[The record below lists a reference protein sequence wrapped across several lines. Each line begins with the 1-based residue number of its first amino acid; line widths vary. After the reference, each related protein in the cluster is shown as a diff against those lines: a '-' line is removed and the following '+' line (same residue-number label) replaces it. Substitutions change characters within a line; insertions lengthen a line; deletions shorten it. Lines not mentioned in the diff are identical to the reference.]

1 MSRDRKPGKDR
12 DSAGVTGEDRGE
24 RGEEEAGPSEVEPA
38 PEADAEAEPQAKGE
52 EETEAMAEAT
62 AEPSRRG
69 LRRSRPISV
78 IPEISDLERTKEK
91 RRRFFTRPLSG
102 DSGVQSASGLRR
114 RWRWF
119 RPSSRVET
127 PPPSDLTDTEARA
140 EAARSA
146 AAELRSRLRDG
157 PKAKQRARS
166 KARDSAVPP
175 PVPRTGLPGPERP
188 PAPTSLPAPAAPASG
203 APPGLDAAAARE
215 ADAPRG
221 DAAAGSPAGAAP
233 QGGRADSQPGRRSDS
248 QPGRRAD
255 SQPGGHADSQPGTRA
270 PSQPGTRAPSQPG
283 TRAPSQ
289 PGTRAPSR
297 PGIRAPSRP
306 GIRAPSQPGIRA
318 ASPGARTIF
327 QPEADSL
334 TGSVAVSGSISG
346 RSTSSREA
354 DAADARSGHKRPS
367 SAADSAR
374 SAESGEHADASRPSG
389 TRRRAERVV
398 VDAASAVA
406 ADRAGAG
413 ARQEGAARERA
424 GGLRL
429 WRRPL
434 TELTRPL
441 AWQRHDL
448 LVVVVAVALFA
459 GGVVGQHRLAAP
471 SLSPF
476 DQLGLHIGSPSGWLP
491 ARRVGR
497 PAAGL
502 VARAEKR
509 GDREPEAAAPEREA
523 EQAAP
528 AGLPYHIQ
536 IQSSLDP
543 VARLEIRIA
552 PRPTTGNLRSAL
564 VLERVSRHGEALW
577 AAESADRTIGG
588 RDWVRTAFRYAYKG
602 SKTDAPRIA
611 TAIEYA
617 TINGRLLY
625 TVTFHGASGGDA
637 RRLEALLIPTLAV
650 DANHPA
656 AVGAR

>member
-1 MSRDRKPGKDR
+1 MSRRRKPGKRRDR
-12 DSAGVTGEDRGE
+12 DAVKGEDRGK
-24 RGEEEAGPSEVEPA
+24 RGDEEAGARELEAA
-38 PEADAEAEPQAKGE
+38 PGADAEAEPQAKGE
-52 EETEAMAEAT
+52 AQAEAEASTT

-119 RPSSRVET
+119 RPSSRVDT

-140 EAARSA
+140 EAARTA
-146 AAELRSRLRDG
+146 AAELRSRLREG
-157 PKAKQRARS
+157 PKAKPRATS
-166 KARDSAVPP
+166 KRDSAAPP
-175 PVPRTGLPGPERP
+175 PVPRTSLPGPERP
-188 PAPTSLPAPAAPASG
+188 PAPTSLPAPAAAESG
-203 APPGLDAAAARE
+203 AAAARE

-221 DAAAGSPAGAAP
+221 EAATGSLAGAALP
-233 QGGRADSQPGRRSDS
+233 APSGTPAASQGGRADS

-255 SQPGGHADSQPGTRA
+255 SQPGRRA
-270 PSQPGTRAPSQPG
+270 PSQPGTHAHSWPGGRTISQPD
-283 TRAPSQ
+283 
-289 PGTRAPSR
+289 
-297 PGIRAPSRP
+297 
-306 GIRAPSQPGIRA
+306 
-318 ASPGARTIF
+318 
-327 QPEADSL
+327 ADSL
-334 TGSVAVSGSISG
+334 TGSVAVSGSIAG
-346 RSTSSREA
+346 PSTSSREA
-354 DAADARSGHKRPS
+354 SVDADARSGHRRLSS
-367 SAADSAR
+367 SA
-374 SAESGEHADASRPSG
+374 EHADASRHSG
-389 TRRRAERVV
+389 ARRRAERVV

-406 ADRAGAG
+406 ADRAGA
-413 ARQEGAARERA
+413 RQADAARVRA

-448 LVVVVAVALFA
+448 LVVVVAAALFA
-459 GGVVGQHRLAAP
+459 GGVAAQHRLAAP

-509 GDREPEAAAPEREA
+509 GDREPEAAAPERDA

-528 AGLPYHIQ
+528 AALPYHIQ

-552 PRPTTGNLRSAL
+552 QRPTTGNLRSAL

-656 AVGAR
+656 AVGGR